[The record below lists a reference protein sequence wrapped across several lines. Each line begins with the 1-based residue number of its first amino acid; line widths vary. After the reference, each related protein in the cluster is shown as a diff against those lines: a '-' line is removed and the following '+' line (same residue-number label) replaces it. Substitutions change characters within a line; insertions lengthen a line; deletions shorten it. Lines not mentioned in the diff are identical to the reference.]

1 MGLRSIAHESVWRV
15 RRALR
20 RPVTGRFHPYS
31 YTRPDRYPW
40 LFSFAAGALTDGER
54 LRLLSFGCSR
64 GDEVASL
71 RRYFPLAHIKG
82 LDISRRNIA
91 ACRRLDLD
99 NVEFGV
105 ASSTEAE
112 PSDAYDAVFCLCVLC
127 HGDLR
132 QNERPPLN
140 CAPLIEFDAFE
151 RAVNGLSRCL
161 KRGGL
166 LFLFGSNFRFA
177 DTSAAS
183 AFKVVLNTNMPDGA
197 PLYDRH
203 NRLVTGSRYFEV
215 GFRKH
220 SGQVASSGLPG

>member
-1 MGLRSIAHESVWRV
+1 MGLRSIADESAWRV
-15 RRALR
+15 RRVLR
-20 RPVTGRFHPYS
+20 RPVRGRFHPYS
-31 YTRPDRYPW
+31 YTCPDRYPW

-71 RRYFPLAHIKG
+71 RRYFPLAQIKG
-82 LDISRRNIA
+82 LDISARNIA
-91 ACRRLDLD
+91 AGRRLDLD

-105 ASSTEAE
+105 ASNTEAE

-132 QNERPPLN
+132 HHEKPPSN
-140 CAPLIEFDAFE
+140 CTPLIEFAAFE
-151 RAVNGLSRCL
+151 QTLSGLSRCL
-161 KRGGL
+161 KPGGL
-166 LFLFGSNFRFA
+166 MFLYGSNFRFA
-177 DTSAAS
+177 DTSLAS
-183 AFKVVLNTNMPDGA
+183 NFQGVLNTSMPDGA

-203 NRLVTGSRYFEV
+203 NRLLTGNRYLEV

-220 SGQVASSGLPG
+220 SA